1 MKQIWTL
8 DDMLLFT
15 NLETSGTGILL
26 LNTES
31 GQKMIGV
38 GDTII
43 KNEDGTF
50 DKLEEDPQKG
60 D

>member
-1 MKQIWTL
+1 
-8 DDMLLFT
+8 MLLFT